1 MCIDAN
7 NFANISWDVIK
18 KKRLT
23 DAELQDIKYEFKTI
37 IKLKEKVLTEQPESE
52 SEGEEIFDSEGE
64 PVMFTIKTK
73 IILTKTG
80 FKLTYCDLGNTI
92 HF

>member
-7 NFANISWDVIK
+7 KFANISWEEKK

-37 IKLKEKVLTEQPESE
+37 IKIKEKVLNEQPESE
-52 SEGEEIFDSEGE
+52 SEGEEIFYSEGE
-64 PVMFTIKTK
+64 PVMFTMKTK

-80 FKLTYCDLGNTI
+80 FKLTYCDFGNTI

>member
-7 NFANISWDVIK
+7 KFANISWDVIK

-37 IKLKEKVLTEQPESE
+37 IKIKEKVLNEQPESE
-52 SEGEEIFDSEGE
+52 SEGEEIFYSEGE
-64 PVMFTIKTK
+64 PVMFTMKTK

-80 FKLTYCDLGNTI
+80 FKFPYCDLGNTI